1 MSTNSLQLLTAGD
14 KVIMSYS
21 GDNDHV
27 ATVKRVTPSQV
38 IIAGAGEGTERK
50 FWSATGKEVG
60 DASERGRYRWVTL
73 KPATDEAVAAIR
85 ERIARSNAL
94 AFLHTFAAQAV
105 PTADLVRIVAELK
118 ALGAK

>member
-14 KVIMSYS
+14 KVIVSPS
-21 GDNDHV
+21 RSNDYV

-38 IIAGAGEGTERK
+38 IIEGVGAGTEHK
-50 FWSATGKEVG
+50 FWSKDGREVG
-60 DASERGRYRWVTL
+60 AASERGGYHWITL
-73 KPATDEAVAAIR
+73 KPATDEAVAIIADRVARTNAMAFIR
-85 ERIARSNAL
+85 NCA
-94 AFLHTFAAQAV
+94 TQTV